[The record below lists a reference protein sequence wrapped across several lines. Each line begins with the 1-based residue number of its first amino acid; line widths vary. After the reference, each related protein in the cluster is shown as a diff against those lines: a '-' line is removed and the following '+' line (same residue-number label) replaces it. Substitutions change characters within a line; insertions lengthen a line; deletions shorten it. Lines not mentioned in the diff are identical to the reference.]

1 MFLETR
7 VNVLEAGML
16 YNLINMIFN
25 INTLN
30 IDKLN
35 VFEAG
40 IPYNLINMISNTLN
54 IEKLNRTLKLM
65 KDSIR

>member
-7 VNVLEAGML
+7 VNVLEADML
-16 YNLINMIFN
+16 YNVINMIF
-25 INTLN
+25 NTLN

-40 IPYNLINMISNTLN
+40 MRYNLINMISNTLN
-54 IEKLNRTLKLM
+54 IDKLNRTLKLM